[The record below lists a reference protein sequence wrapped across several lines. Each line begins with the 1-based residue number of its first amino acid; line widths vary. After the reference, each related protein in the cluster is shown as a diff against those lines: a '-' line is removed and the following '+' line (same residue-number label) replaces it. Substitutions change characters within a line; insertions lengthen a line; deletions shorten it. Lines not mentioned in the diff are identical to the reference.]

1 MFRQS
6 FKSIPQNTSEIKDYP
21 LITALNFGKVDSLS
35 NTEIK
40 GDPIKCSNCNCILT
54 DIERI
59 KKVNGEYQFE
69 CEFCLKINTVS
80 DEKMKQYSDYISSK
94 QPTDKVD
101 STELAF
107 ILNKIRT
114 SDEKKIDISPLSSK
128 STSSGFPIQIATID
142 VSGSMA
148 GGKIEAVK
156 HALVQNIHQ
165 ITAETPDIY
174 FVLIPFS
181 SNVWIFPNAKK
192 KIEIQDGPI
201 FFTEKKMDEEVE
213 IIIENHKL
221 STISSQYKQWVKI
234 VRSMKSLNMTALGPA
249 LYLSVTFISKK
260 QKSQA
265 EPSGGKVLLLTD
277 GLANVGLGSI
287 EEDSLSKEKASEY
300 YHKIGTICLQNNIIV
315 DIIGV
320 RDKNGSNSVALDII
334 GAVTDITGGKMMFI
348 SADQIESAFGE
359 LQRTNYIVRN
369 ATLRVYMA
377 EDIILEEIEGTA
389 ISQKE
394 KPFKSGEPVK
404 LGAFEADREIF
415 LRFKPKIKLS
425 KSQKKIP
432 IQIQLEYL
440 DSQNNKHIRCYR
452 QNLSVE
458 SDEKKFQSTF
468 NPNVATAYELSKAS
482 KLRSKG
488 DYEVAKSIAQQVLQR
503 NISLNEKYSIN
514 VEEVNA
520 LINDEIE
527 EWELDEKQA
536 EAEMIMDKA
545 SYFASVG
552 QQRYRQSFE
561 QKLKRMKNK
570 QQKK

>member
-35 NTEIK
+35 NAEIE

-80 DEKMKQYSDYISSK
+80 DEKMEQYSAYISSK
-94 QPTDKVD
+94 QQTDKVD

-114 SDEKKIDISPLSSK
+114 GDEKKIDISSLSSK
-128 STSSGFPIQIATID
+128 QTGSGFPILIATID

-174 FVLIPFS
+174 FILIPFS

-201 FFTEKKMDEEVE
+201 FFTEQKMDEEMQM
-213 IIIENHKL
+213 IIEKHQL
-221 STISSQYKQWVKI
+221 STISSQYKQWVQI
-234 VRSMKSLNMTALGPA
+234 VRNMKSLNMTALGPA
-249 LYLSVTFISKK
+249 LYLSVSFISNK

-265 EPSGGKVLLLTD
+265 EPLGGKVLLLTD

-287 EEDSLSKEKASEY
+287 EEDPLSREKAREF
-300 YHKIGTICLQNNIIV
+300 YHKIGAICLHNNIIV
-315 DIIGV
+315 DMIGV

-334 GAVTDITGGKMMFI
+334 GEVTDITGGKMMFI

-359 LQRTNYIVRN
+359 LQRTNYVVRN
-369 ATLRVYMA
+369 ASLRVYMPQ
-377 EDIILEEIEGTA
+377 DIILEEIEGTA
-389 ISQKE
+389 ISQIGKS
-394 KPFKSGEPVK
+394 FRSGEPVK

-415 LRFKPKIKLS
+415 LKFKPNVVKNK
-425 KSQKKIP
+425 QNGRIP
-432 IQIQLEYL
+432 IQIQLEYS
-440 DSQNNKHIRCYR
+440 DSQNNKHVRCYR
-452 QNLSVE
+452 QNITVE
-458 SDEKKFQSTF
+458 ADEKKFQSTF
-468 NPNVATAYELSKAS
+468 NPKVATAYELAKAS

-488 DYEVAKSIAQQVLQR
+488 DYEIAKSIAQQSLQR
-503 NISLNEKYSIN
+503 NIALNQKYSVN
-514 VEEVNA
+514 VEQVNA
-520 LINDEIE
+520 LINDEID
-527 EWELDEKQA
+527 EWDLDEQQA
-536 EAEMIMDKA
+536 ESEMIMDKA